1 MIKYVIISIKNNLSN
16 LLNPQH
22 ENKENKKNRGK
33 GHFIF
38 GSRTNRFKKRKL
50 SKPTRKTNQI
60 HDHEPKIQYF
70 CYLNNHRS
78 FTMSLYL
85 IF

>member
-1 MIKYVIISIKNNLSN
+1 MIKYVIISKNNLSN

-38 GSRTNRFKKRKL
+38 GSGTNRFKKRKL
-50 SKPTRKTNQI
+50 SIPTRKINQI

-70 CYLNNHRS
+70 CYLNNHQS